1 MHDIPELT
9 RQYDAAKNR
18 AIEANRA
25 AEEARTRLND
35 ALCNQK
41 LEEFRAAGGVV
52 GETRVRVPGRSEE
65 YLVTGALVYFGK
77 PRFEIAKVKKDGTPY
92 ANPVHEIYSPATV
105 EIIR

>member
-25 AEEARTRLND
+25 AEEAEARLHKS
-35 ALCNQK
+35 LCEQK
-41 LEEFRAAGGVV
+41 LDEFRAAGGVV
-52 GETRVRVPGRSEE
+52 GETRVRVPGRIEE
-65 YLVTGALVYFGK
+65 YLVMGALVYYGK

-92 ANPVHEIYSPATV
+92 ANSIHEVYSPATV